1 MELADEVYASRVAAV
16 LIASFPYL
24 AKDSTQEAMRQL
36 TRNLIQVLT
45 GKPKAIVARIV
56 DPETGVPAKSEFLS
70 AAVVNAWLAKNL
82 PAASPIPY
90 KELGGPDLEPWES
103 EDVSPE
109 ERERRYQMLKQ
120 LAVVIRETADKKRI
134 GPRADAPGIQRH
146 DPDALIAALNNRL
159 T

>member
-45 GKPKAIVARIV
+45 GKSKAIVARIV

-70 AAVVNAWLAKNL
+70 AAVVNAWLEKNL

-90 KELGGPDLEPWES
+90 KELSGPDLEPWES
-103 EDVSPE
+103 EDISPE
-109 ERERRYQMLKQ
+109 ERERRYQMLKK
-120 LAVVIRETADKKRI
+120 LAEVIRETADKKRI
-134 GPRADAPGIQRH
+134 GPKSTLVWKQRQ
-146 DPDALIAALNNRL
+146 DDDALIAALNSGLR
-159 T
+159 